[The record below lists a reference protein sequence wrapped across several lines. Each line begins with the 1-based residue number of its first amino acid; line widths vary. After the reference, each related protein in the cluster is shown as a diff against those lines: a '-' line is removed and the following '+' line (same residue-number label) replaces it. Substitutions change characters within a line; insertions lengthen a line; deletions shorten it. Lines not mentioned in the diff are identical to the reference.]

1 MNIIEKF
8 KDCKTRILIGSSIWL
23 LKLSTIMLETEIARE
38 MVIQVLESSRSCDSW
53 WQGKIVK
60 R

>member
-23 LKLSTIMLETEIARE
+23 LKLSTIMLETEIARK
-38 MVIQVLESSRSCDSW
+38 MVIQVLESSTSCDSW